1 MSALGLSGT
10 GRYEGGM
17 GAFGAHN
24 HGAHHAG
31 AHHYGAEWADIW
43 PDTAVFEGNYL
54 TSVGGVTVNE
64 LIAAHGTPEYVLDLA
79 TVTNR
84 ITQWKQALARGV
96 AEGGATIH
104 YASKALPVV
113 GVCHF
118 MDTHGL
124 HIDVASEGELAV
136 ALAAGIEPANIL
148 VHGNNKSMGLLTQAA
163 EIGVG
168 FIVIDSLDEL
178 HRLGALGQPT
188 TVLLRLTPGVVADT
202 HEAVA
207 TAAEHQKFGLSI
219 RYELAHA
226 AVDQLRTYPHLDL
239 AGLHLHIGSNIAN
252 KDNFIAGIGRVAAF
266 ARDTRLDV
274 HQLNL
279 GGGLGVPY
287 VPGAVVPTIDEH
299 VDTLF
304 EALDGAFN
312 EFPHI
317 MVEPGRSLVGTAGIT
332 VYRVG
337 TVKDVG
343 DVRFVSVNGGM
354 SDNPRPA
361 MYGAVH
367 TMAPVHR
374 IGGADSPTMR
384 PVMVAGIHCESGD
397 MLGQAA
403 LPADIRPGDLV
414 AAATTGAYTLSMSSN
429 YNRVPRPPM
438 VAVANGH
445 HEVWVRRE
453 TVQDVIARDLL
464 PDSLN
469 LT

>member
-17 GAFGAHN
+17 GAIGAHN
-24 HGAHHAG
+24 HGA
-31 AHHYGAEWADIW
+31 EWAELW
-43 PDTAVFEGNYL
+43 PDTAVFDGNYL
-54 TSVGGVTVNE
+54 TQIGGVAMEE
-64 LIAAHGTPEYVLDLA
+64 LIAAHGSPAYVLDLA
-79 TVTNR
+79 TVKNR
-84 ITQWKQALARGV
+84 IDQWKAALARGV

-118 MDTHGL
+118 MDKHGL

-136 ALAAGIEPANIL
+136 ALAAGIAPANIL
-148 VHGNNKSMGLLTQAA
+148 VHGNNKSIELLTQAVDL
-163 EIGVG
+163 GVG

-178 HRLGALGQPT
+178 RRLGALGRPA

-226 AVDQLRTYPHLDL
+226 AVDLVRDYPNLTL

-252 KDNFIAGIGRVAAF
+252 KDNFVAGIARVAAF
-266 ARDTRLDV
+266 ARDTRLEV
-274 HQLNL
+274 QQLNL

-287 VPGAVVPTIDEH
+287 VPGAVVPTIDDH

-304 EALDGAFN
+304 EALDGAFD
-312 EFPHI
+312 EFPHL
-317 MVEPGRSLVGTAGIT
+317 MVEPGRSLVGTAGVT
-332 VYRVG
+332 VYTVG

-343 DVRFVSVNGGM
+343 DVRFVSIDGGM

-367 TMAPVHR
+367 TMTPVRR
-374 IGGADSPTMR
+374 IGGAASPTMR
-384 PVMVAGIHCESGD
+384 QVMVAGIHCESGD
-397 MLGQAA
+397 MLGQAS
-403 LPADIRPGDLV
+403 LPADLRLGDLV
-414 AAATTGAYTLSMSSN
+414 ASATTGAYTLSMSSN
-429 YNRVPRPPM
+429 YNRVPRPAM
-438 VAVANGH
+438 VAVANGQ

-453 TVQDVIARDLL
+453 TVQDVITRDLL
-464 PDSLN
+464 PDSLH
-469 LT
+469 LS